1 MVHNDYCAV
10 CDGAYADAQKKHI
23 GSQEKT
29 KQREEMSFAV
39 LLALVPAMT
48 MTLFDL
54 IGLI

>member
-10 CDGAYADAQKKHI
+10 CDGINADAHKKDI
-23 GSQEKT
+23 RSQET
-29 KQREEMSFAV
+29 SKQREDMSFAV

>member
-10 CDGAYADAQKKHI
+10 CDGIYTDTQKKDI
-23 GSQEKT
+23 QAQEIK
-29 KQREEMSFAV
+29 KQHEEMSFAV

>member
-10 CDGAYADAQKKHI
+10 CDGVYADAREKDIK
-23 GSQEKT
+23 SQETK
-29 KQREEMSFAV
+29 KQREELSFAV